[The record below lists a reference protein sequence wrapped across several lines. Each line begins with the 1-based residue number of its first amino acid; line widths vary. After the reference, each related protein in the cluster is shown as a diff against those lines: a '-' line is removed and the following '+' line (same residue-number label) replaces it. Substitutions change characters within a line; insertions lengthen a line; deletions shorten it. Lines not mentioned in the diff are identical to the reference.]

1 MESFCPEFCAAC
13 VKRQQL
19 KETRYLLLIC
29 YYCFVRQHLV
39 QVDHHGKCLIGD
51 SVTQL
56 AGFTVTKIWLILEIW
71 LDKFTD
77 FIFRYS

>member
-1 MESFCPEFCAAC
+1 MKSFFPKFCAAY
-13 VKRQQL
+13 VKIEQL
-19 KETRYLLLIC
+19 KETHYLLLIC

-56 AGFTVTKIWLILEIW
+56 AGFTVTKIWLILE
-71 LDKFTD
+71 TG
-77 FIFRYS
+77 